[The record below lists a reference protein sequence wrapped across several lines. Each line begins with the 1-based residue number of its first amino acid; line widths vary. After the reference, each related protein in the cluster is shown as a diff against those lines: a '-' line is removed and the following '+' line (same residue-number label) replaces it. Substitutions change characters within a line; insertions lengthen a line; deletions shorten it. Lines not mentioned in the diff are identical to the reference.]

1 MDKVS
6 KTTNGFEALWVPS
19 LIVLSFLSCKTR
31 KKIYSQHIFLLKQLQ
46 AFSKRENKRSA
57 SVDVGIWDKEI
68 CIFDFLYSEF
78 LITQFKKDSL
88 NTRDL
93 FCL

>member
-1 MDKVS
+1 
-6 KTTNGFEALWVPS
+6 
-19 LIVLSFLSCKTR
+19 
-31 KKIYSQHIFLLKQLQ
+31 LQ

-57 SVDVGIWDKEI
+57 SVDVGIWDKDI
-68 CIFDFLYSEF
+68 FIFDFLFSEF
-78 LITQFKKDSL
+78 IMAQFKKDSL